1 MSRIEPGDYEKLV
14 AQAMEDPARKA
25 MRPVIEKEL
34 LHFDILYALDREGL
48 LDALTFQGGTCLR
61 LCRGSPRFSEDLDFA
76 GDRDFK
82 REDFTRIKE
91 CIEEYVSRRYRLE
104 VTVKAPRELRGDP
117 RYADVR
123 VDKWQVAVVTAP
135 MRPDVPKQ
143 RIKLEIANIPAYT
156 REAHAIQVHYPFL
169 PDGYSDLLVVTESND
184 EIMAD
189 KLVSLVNTEKYVR
202 HRDIWD
208 LQWLKQQGAKLNL
221 DLLRRKLTDYSVEDY
236 STKARCMI
244 ERLPGIISGTAF
256 YSEMTRFLPT
266 DTLARTLDNPRFADF
281 LSRELTTM
289 LGSVV
294 ATLDGPDPNTPP
306 PEFKL

>member
-1 MSRIEPGDYEKLV
+1 MSRIEPGDYEQLV
-14 AQAMEDPARKA
+14 ARAMEDPARKA

-61 LCRGSPRFSEDLDFA
+61 LCQGSPRFSEDLDFV

-82 REDFTRIKE
+82 HEDFTRIKE
-91 CIEEYVSRRYRLE
+91 CIEEYVSRRYRLD
-104 VTVKAPRELRGDP
+104 VTVKAPRELRDDP

-156 REAHAIQVHYPFL
+156 REAHAIQINYPFL
-169 PDGYSDLLVVTESND
+169 PDGYSDLLLVTESND

-189 KLVSLVNTEKYVR
+189 KLVSLVNTKKYVR

-208 LQWLKQQGAKLNL
+208 LQWLKQQGAILNL
-221 DLLRRKLTDYSVEDY
+221 DLLQRKLADYSVKGY
-236 STKARCMI
+236 SAKARGMI
-244 ERLPGIISGTAF
+244 ERLPSIISGTDFHA
-256 YSEMTRFLPT
+256 EMTRFLPT
-266 DTLARTLDNPRFADF
+266 DTLARTLENPRFADF
-281 LSRELTTM
+281 LSREIATM

-294 ATLDGPDPNTPP
+294 ATLDGPDPNTSP